1 MSKKNKDERYN
12 SYIFLLSYF
21 LLSFLIKIAVPIF
34 IIFIDLKSILKY
46 FSKKMVFFIY
56 IW

>member
-21 LLSFLIKIAVPIF
+21 LLSFLIKISGPIF
-34 IIFIDLKSILKY
+34 IIFIDLKNILKY